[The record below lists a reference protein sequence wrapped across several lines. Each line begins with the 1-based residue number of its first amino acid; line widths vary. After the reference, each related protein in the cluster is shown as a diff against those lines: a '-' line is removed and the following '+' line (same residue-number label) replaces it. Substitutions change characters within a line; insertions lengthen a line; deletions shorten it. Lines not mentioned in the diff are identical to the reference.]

1 MGKNG
6 LFRIMMVVVAVA
18 LVTVG
23 CAKKPKIN
31 LANLREGGANGA
43 TNVGMP
49 TTPNVDDFNVNGQF
63 DSNNQPSIPGGN
75 GSDSNLANGGNGA
88 GGNWSDAKAPLSV
101 GGANDFLSNAQPW
114 NEKVYFDYNRSEI
127 KPSQRP
133 VLDRLAEALSKNNQ
147 GVVIEGHCDER
158 GSAEYNRGLSERRA
172 LAIRDYLNTLGIDNA
187 RMQTLSYGV
196 DRPEIPNAKTEE
208 QHSKNRRGQFLVGD
222 RK

>member
-1 MGKNG
+1 
-6 LFRIMMVVVAVA
+6 MMVVVAVA
-18 LVTVG
+18 LVSVG
-23 CAKKPKIN
+23 CAKKPKIH
-31 LANLREGGANGA
+31 LENLRDG
-43 TNVGMP
+43 
-49 TTPNVDDFNVNGQF
+49 
-63 DSNNQPSIPGGN
+63 
-75 GSDSNLANGGNGA
+75 GGNGA
-88 GGNWSDAKAPLSV
+88 TGMGMPNTANVDGFTADSEFAVNEQPTIPGAGAGDQKANSGKGASGNWSDTKAPLNV
-101 GGANDFLSNAQPW
+101 GGANDFLANAQPW
-114 NEKVYFDYNRSEI
+114 NEKVYFDYNRYEI
-127 KPSQRP
+127 KASQRP

-172 LAIRDYLNTLGIDNA
+172 LAIRDYLSTLGIDTA